1 MARKSRTHMEA
12 GGDEPTDPSLRPKHL
27 TKQDFGRRL
36 YNFMLRKGWTQS
48 ELARRADIKR
58 DSVSTYVRGIS
69 LPGPVNLRR
78 LATALGVSESE
89 LLPNHIEA
97 AIDEDVPSLEL
108 KISSADSRV
117 AWLRVNRLVS
127 TSVAVKVVEILNADE
142 LPEAREG

>member
-1 MARKSRTHMEA
+1 MEA

>member
-1 MARKSRTHMEA
+1 M
-12 GGDEPTDPSLRPKHL
+12 
-27 TKQDFGRRL
+27 
-36 YNFMLRKGWTQS
+36 
-48 ELARRADIKR
+48 
-58 DSVSTYVRGIS
+58 
-69 LPGPVNLRR
+69 RR